1 MADAWRRLLDIAR
14 RSDAPPSLFRRAPHS
29 LRIPPAC
36 SARRFRRQQHYVKGS
51 PLVQT
56 VCSFF
61 YVSCSA
67 NIPPGAERTADYCFT
82 LRATTIYSCPAI
94 VRGCGGVKPPRG
106 QGAEPLGHSRAFSDM
121 YGERA
126 PAMTRRGKRV
136 SAERKECSGSPGE
149 SIFGGV
155 KSRRFIA
162 GVAEMNAWRRPV
174 RAAGYCR
181 ASRTTAFYL
190 HPAIV
195 WEREGVTP
203 SLTRLPTASC
213 RRRGR

>member
-1 MADAWRRLLDIAR
+1 
-14 RSDAPPSLFRRAPHS
+14 
-29 LRIPPAC
+29 
-36 SARRFRRQQHYVKGS
+36 
-51 PLVQT
+51 
-56 VCSFF
+56 
-61 YVSCSA
+61 
-67 NIPPGAERTADYCFT
+67 
-82 LRATTIYSCPAI
+82 
-94 VRGCGGVKPPRG
+94 
-106 QGAEPLGHSRAFSDM
+106 
-121 YGERA
+121 
-126 PAMTRRGKRV
+126 MTRRGKRV

-162 GVAEMNAWRRPV
+162 GVAEMNAWRRSV

-213 RRRGR
+213 PRRGQ

>member
-1 MADAWRRLLDIAR
+1 
-14 RSDAPPSLFRRAPHS
+14 
-29 LRIPPAC
+29 
-36 SARRFRRQQHYVKGS
+36 
-51 PLVQT
+51 
-56 VCSFF
+56 
-61 YVSCSA
+61 
-67 NIPPGAERTADYCFT
+67 
-82 LRATTIYSCPAI
+82 
-94 VRGCGGVKPPRG
+94 
-106 QGAEPLGHSRAFSDM
+106 
-121 YGERA
+121 
-126 PAMTRRGKRV
+126 MTRRGKRV

-195 WEREGVTP
+195 WERELAEYIFMPKMLLMFSILPRFHATSMAWRMARSTLEGVVLNAAATE
-203 SLTRLPTASC
+203 
-213 RRRGR
+213 G